1 MAGVGRFL
9 LRIYGFVRR
18 DIRKRPLVNFYL
30 ALFVFVFVIFLS
42 SRFQAVSPERQ
53 VKAPL
58 KEVSLYSIG
67 SVPKIKVEAQV
78 EKSGV
83 VTVVALSG
91 GVVQKINY
99 KEGDKIAGGSALVSL
114 SSNYQGGNAAS
125 VQRDLANNQYQAAV
139 DTFGLQEN
147 IIQDQR
153 DVATTSA
160 ESAEKMRDVIGASKD
175 KTNELVDLNK
185 SLLESLNIRLKDLQ
199 NGAAP
204 NLSEGAD
211 TALAIAS
218 IQGQKA
224 QLLAGLAQAEGSL
237 ASIDYQ
243 MNKDKPP
250 ADLARFQEDLA
261 LKQLDLQEKMLGV
274 NKEAAR
280 LQLQL
285 ATIAEAEMSPSS
297 PISGVVQRVF
307 VREGSVVT
315 PGEKLAVVGRGDKSG
330 GDVIA
335 VAYVP
340 GEIARRVSRV
350 EMSVLV
356 SGDRR
361 VAALPYFVT
370 HEAVS
375 QGNSYAVYYA
385 IPDDLAGELTDRGY
399 IDVEIPVGYA
409 DTSGVVVYVP
419 VDAVFQTG
427 TEDYLF
433 VERQGLAKVR
443 KVDLGSV
450 YGAYVEVKK
459 GLRDGDQVIVSRNV
473 VDGDRV
479 EVR

>member
-1 MAGVGRFL
+1 MAGVKLFL
-9 LRIYGFVRR
+9 GKIYGFVRR

-42 SRFQAVSPERQ
+42 SRFQVASTEEV
-53 VKAPL
+53 VKPPL
-58 KEVSLYSIG
+58 KAVSLYSIG

-99 KEGDKIAGGSALVSL
+99 KEGDKVAGGSALVSL

-125 VQRDLANNQYQAAV
+125 VQRALANNQYQAAV
-139 DTFGLQEN
+139 DTFDLQKN

-153 DVATTSA
+153 NVATTSA
-160 ESAEKMRDVIGASKD
+160 ENTIKMRDVIGSSKD
-175 KTNELVDLNK
+175 ATSKLVDANN
-185 SLLESLNIRLKDLQ
+185 SLLEGLDTRLKDLQ
-199 NGAAP
+199 SGAVP
-204 NLSEGAD
+204 IPSGFAD
-211 TALAIAS
+211 TVSAVAS
-218 IQGQKA
+218 IQVQRT
-224 QLLAGLAQAEGSL
+224 QLLAGLAQAKGSL
-237 ASIDYQ
+237 SSLDYQ
-243 MNKDKPP
+243 TDVNKPP
-250 ADLARFQEDLA
+250 AELSNLQKDLA

-285 ATIAEAEMSPSS
+285 ATVAEAMMSPSS

-307 VREGSVVT
+307 VKEGSVVS
-315 PGEKLAVVGRGDKSG
+315 PGTQLAVIGKGDNSG

-340 GEIARRVSRV
+340 GEIARRISMV
-350 EMSVLV
+350 EKSVLV
-356 SGDRR
+356 NGDRR
-361 VAALPYFVT
+361 IGTLPYFVST
-370 HEAVS
+370 EAV

-385 IPDDLAGELTDRGY
+385 IPDNLAGELTDKGY
-399 IDVEIPVGYA
+399 VDVEIPVGYA
-409 DTSGVVVYVP
+409 DTSGVVIYVP

-427 TEDYLF
+427 AEDYLF
-433 VERQGLAKVR
+433 VEKQGVAKVR

-450 YGAYVEVKK
+450 YGAYVEVKS
-459 GLRDGDQVIVSRNV
+459 GLKDGDQVIVSRNV

-479 EVR
+479 ESK